1 MIEQVLWMVFCLAL
15 AIVML
20 WIGVALEWRDFLP
33 YLVMVPLLVAAGGFV
48 ASYRGFL
55 RYWRAWP
62 EQRLYQSLRAQKVPT
77 QMAVIVNQEELLP
90 GVFKSA
96 YPLLRLSLD
105 VAGRQTHVDV
115 LVQPELSARFRPG
128 QNVAVLCDP
137 AVSGRCALD
146 REHVVLQLKPVSN
159 SYGD

>member
-1 MIEQVLWMVFCLAL
+1 MIEQLLWMVFCVVMA
-15 AIVML
+15 AIMI

-33 YLVMVPLLVAAGGFV
+33 YLVVVPLLVAAGGFV
-48 ASYRGFL
+48 SSYRGFL

-62 EQRLYQSLRAQKVPT
+62 EQRLYQSLHAQGVQSQP
-77 QMAVIVNQEELLP
+77 AAIVHQEELLP

-128 QNVAVLCDP
+128 RAVAVLCDP
-137 AVSGRCALD
+137 DVPERCALD
-146 REHVVLQLKPVSN
+146 REHVVLQDKPASN